1 MNYFLKYLLPFVF
14 LPFIGFS
21 QSQAPHVVYS
31 TTAINNETLRDFVLL
46 LNKSTGK
53 SWQIKNTEKI
63 NAPGIS
69 LLLSNHTSFKTK
81 ESFRL
86 QSNGKDQLIITSS
99 SPEGLIFGFYKHLRE
114 QGFKFYLP
122 DELYTIVPKLVHPF
136 GIKKDIIDQP
146 FLQVRNFFGT
156 GGFGSLNPD
165 AEKHVAN
172 SWHLWKQRNGFG
184 ASYELAGHR
193 GENFILEN
201 YDLLKKHPQWLASP
215 ITGDKQKD
223 QNIKINYSNK
233 EGLNFYT
240 DWSLK
245 PLKEKGFNPPPLHH
259 SYFMSM
265 EPSDGGGFI
274 NNNLSISDQV
284 YNAANVAAKK
294 LDQLFPNHPNIGV
307 NLYAYSAHAAPPSFP
322 LHPRVFVQIIPYQ
335 FQNVAFGPSF
345 IKLWASKVKRFALYD
360 YYNYTDAQYDVPGG
374 LTLDVTMKRLVH
386 SVRAG
391 SEGVNYETSYSK
403 FATGISLYVLG
414 RYMTDGDT
422 NLEKNLE
429 SLTRDLYGNS
439 SSKMLQL
446 FNLFYRNPNF
456 GPQYMG
462 NATSLLKDAIS
473 LSKDAAVQN
482 RLHELKLYLQHI
494 NLVFQ
499 SKDLSKGNLEQRLLP
514 LAEYAWK
521 IYPTRII
528 HSYRIMQLVSYAFLN
543 SDPADKNFG
552 RYQQLHTDWFP
563 ETDRTKTAWGRI
575 KQSVNSNTSEKDF
588 QLLQKQHNP
597 NALPELNE
605 LKQIHSLIQT
615 SNHKAQ
621 KRLVFGGSYETRGY
635 FSVYT
640 DKPAKLEIKYQVN
653 GKVPKLVISSS
664 DKNYT
669 GDTVI
674 SINKSTG
681 TLTLKLPAGETNI
694 FLNAGDDC
702 SYRIQADLEN
712 GFYFFDGSPRGK
724 LAFYKNFNS
733 AYEEYTYEADFYPSH
748 FFMPSNISSVD
759 YKVQLNTLSI
769 TSPLNRTMNSSLV
782 STEHGGFENR
792 KFNVQANEGG
802 KMWKAVIPGNY
813 NYSFLNIPDRYF
825 LLLPK

>member
-1 MNYFLKYLLPFVF
+1 MKYFLKYILLFVF
-14 LPFIGFS
+14 FPFIGFS
-21 QSQAPHVVYS
+21 QTESHVLYS
-31 TTAINNETLRDFVLL
+31 TSAINNETLRDFVFLL
-46 LNKSTGK
+46 KKSTGK
-53 SWQIKNTEKI
+53 TWHLKNVERST
-63 NAPGIS
+63 APGIS
-69 LLLSNHTSFKTK
+69 LLLSDNRSFKTK

-99 SPEGLIFGFYKHLRE
+99 STEGLIFGFYKHLRNL
-114 QGFKFYLP
+114 GYKFYLP
-122 DELYTIVPKLVHPF
+122 DELYTIVPKLSHPF
-136 GIKKDIIDQP
+136 GNKKDIIDQP

-165 AEKHVAN
+165 AEKQVAN

-201 YDLLKKHPQWLASP
+201 YELLKKHPQWLATP
-215 ITGDKQKD
+215 ITGNKQND

-233 EGLNFYT
+233 EGLNFYI

-245 PLKEKGFNPPPLHH
+245 PLKEKGFIPPPLHH
-259 SYFMSM
+259 SYFISM
-265 EPSDGGGFI
+265 EPSDGGGFVK
-274 NNNLSISDQV
+274 NNQSISDQV
-284 YNAANVAAKK
+284 YSAANVAAKK
-294 LDQLFPNHPNIGV
+294 LDQLFPNNPNIGV

-322 LHPRVFVQIIPYQ
+322 LHPRVLVQIIPYQ
-335 FQNVAFGPSF
+335 FQNVAYGPSF
-345 IKLWASKVKRFALYD
+345 IKLWASKAKRFALYD
-360 YYNYTDAQYDVPGG
+360 YFNYTDAQFDVPGG
-374 LTLDVTMKRLVH
+374 LTLDETMKRLIH

-391 SEGVNYETSYSK
+391 SEGVHYETSYSK
-403 FATGISLYVLG
+403 FATGIPLWIFG
-414 RYMTDGDT
+414 RYMTDGDS

-429 SLTRDLYGNS
+429 SLSRDLYGNS
-439 SSKMLQL
+439 ASKMLQL
-446 FNLFYRNPNF
+446 FNIFYRTSSF

-462 NATSLLKDAIS
+462 NATSLLQDAVSISKDAI
-473 LSKDAAVQN
+473 VQN
-482 RLHELKLYLQHI
+482 RLHEMKLYLQHV

-499 SKDLSKGNLEQRLLP
+499 SRDLTKGNLEQRLLP

-521 IYPTRII
+521 IYPTKII

-543 SDPADKNFG
+543 SDPGDKNFG
-552 RYQQLHTDWFP
+552 RYQQLHSDWFP
-563 ETDRTKTAWGRI
+563 ETERTKTAWGKI
-575 KQSVNSNTSEKDF
+575 KQSINNNAAEKDF
-588 QLLQKQHNP
+588 QILQKQYKSTV
-597 NALPELNE
+597 LPDQSQ

-615 SNHKAQ
+615 TNHKAQ
-621 KRLVFGGSYETRGY
+621 KKLVFGGSHEVRGY

-640 DKPAKLEIKYQVN
+640 DKPTKLNIKYQVN
-653 GKVPKLVISSS
+653 GKAPKLVISSS

-669 GDTVI
+669 SDTVI
-674 SINKSTG
+674 AINKSSG

-702 SYRIQADLEN
+702 SYRIQADLED

-733 AYEEYTYEADFYPSH
+733 AYEEYTYDPDYYPSH
-748 FFMPSNISSVD
+748 FYMPSKISMVD
-759 YKVQLNTLSI
+759 YKVQLNTLNI
-769 TSPLNRTMNSSLV
+769 TSPSKRKINSTLV

-792 KFNVQANEGG
+792 NFNVQPSEGG
-802 KMWKAVIPGNY
+802 KIWKAVIPGNF

-825 LLLPK
+825 LLQTR